1 MQKNLDLNNPDIKTY
16 IHTFQIFFNTFIIRN
31 LRQVAISL
39 NRNSGLLEAR
49 IWAIIQKK
57 STNYNKVSA
66 KVIYCTTRPCFA
78 LMELVRCNLITI
90 TKSHCHDETN

>member
-1 MQKNLDLNNPDIKTY
+1 MSYKNEEFYLD
-16 IHTFQIFFNTFIIRN
+16 FI
-31 LRQVAISL
+31 Q
-39 NRNSGLLEAR
+39 
-49 IWAIIQKK
+49 K

-78 LMELVRCNLITI
+78 LMELVRYNLITI